1 MEEVE
6 LELTQEQEEELHKT
20 VEMILKSMLIT
31 MAQKVEEN
39 NWLIDLRGR
48 SDWDVLCWTVA
59 AGAMEDVR
67 GHTVVTSE
75 DGYQQTWSVDGREV
89 RAMGV

>member
-1 MEEVE
+1 ME
-6 LELTQEQEEELHKT
+6 LELTEEQEGELHKT

-31 MAQKVEEN
+31 MAQKADQN
-39 NWLIDLRGR
+39 NWKVELTGR

-67 GHTVVTSE
+67 GHTVITSE
-75 DGYQQTWSVDGREV
+75 DGYTQVWSVDGRKVQEFV
-89 RAMGV
+89 DG